1 MDVPAT
7 GNDDNV
13 PHGEE
18 GMGDGES
25 NIPDD
30 IQGDIPEN
38 MPSDDMDKSTVPAD
52 DDGDGGDN
60 DIDSIVNQLSAEDR
74 KAVRS
79 YAQSMLDRSE
89 KNDGNSMMES
99 IVLKKRQIRGLSENF
114 GPSEDELK
122 MSFDERKP
130 LNRKIKSVISKKSP
144 FKNPD
149 FE

>member
-1 MDVPAT
+1 MPSGADNPSMDGDKDVFR
-7 GNDDNV
+7 D
-13 PHGEE
+13 GEA
-18 GMGDGES
+18 MGDGE
-25 NIPDD
+25 NNVPDD
-30 IQGDIPEN
+30 IPGD
-38 MPSDDMDKSTVPAD
+38 MPSDSMDNPPASKD
-52 DDGDGGDN
+52 DEEIGGDTE
-60 DIDSIVNQLSAEDR
+60 IDNIVSQLSPDDQ

-89 KNDGNSMMES
+89 GNDGGSMMES
-99 IVLKKRQIRGLSENF
+99 IILKKHQIRGLSENF

>member
-1 MDVPAT
+1 M
-7 GNDDNV
+7 GNDDNI

-18 GMGDGES
+18 GMGDGE
-25 NIPDD
+25 NNVPDD

-38 MPSDDMDKSTVPAD
+38 MPSDDMDKSMVSAD
-52 DDGDGGDN
+52 DDGNGVDN
-60 DIDSIVNQLSAEDR
+60 DIDSIVNQLSAEDQ

-99 IVLKKRQIRGLSENF
+99 IILKKCQIRGLSENF

-130 LNRKIKSVISKKSP
+130 LNHKIKSVISKKSP